1 MDLEQ
6 IGIECDLAI
15 ETGEDQRISQ
25 LIDKVGSYLKADDL
39 PDDALAKYNY
49 FLANLYSKLSIL
61 RKEDFR
67 GWRLGKFPENMVNAI
82 NKLRSAKTFAISR
95 DDFLPNEIQTNLA
108 NRDCPPEKNY

>member
-95 DDFLPNEIQTNLA
+95 SLSDFSVLFWV
-108 NRDCPPEKNY
+108 K